1 MKLTSTQKKAMK
13 ELALCKVVRRKMWR
27 TEKQLGYTS
36 TSANKRYYDINIAN
50 DTGSR
55 EVEDIVLLHEIGH
68 CYFGH
73 NDLNIKEE
81 LLLVKSMCDGAGLP
95 FSTTLLY
102 GGPMRFLNIAMD
114 LEINSKLL
122 TVGNIKAMKKF
133 GFELCTP
140 EGFQIETGES
150 YRSYYMPLL
159 EKAKD
164 FMDKSPLFG
173 SENGEEEEDDGDSD
187 SDGSSDTEKDKGG
200 SGKSKSK
207 GKGKGK
213 GDDTS
218 DKIPG
223 TRNDTGDDL
232 SNDSPLTG
240 IEEIDDALLKEGYI
254 GGDIKAKDKS
264 NKSDTSTVKE
274 KEKEIEEAEDGESD
288 SGKKK
293 NIGDSNAFTSSIV
306 IEAENTPKEIEKF
319 LRSIIGNSYDFLMD
333 PMRLWNRGSRDR
345 SSGVIYNSL
354 KQAPQRKRKKL
365 GILVDISGSMDITN
379 IKNAAQSLKD
389 CSKILDKGSMFVTWN
404 TDLGQQFPIM
414 NIPDQIRVGG
424 GTDMVAGINYLVKQ
438 GFTDIVVYSDFETY
452 GLETVNPKDYRL
464 YSIVVNDRSPSVG
477 DGVFKSY
484 IAKNK
489 KVLFLK

>member
-1 MKLTSTQKKAMK
+1 MQLTKTQKKAMK

-27 TEKQLGYTS
+27 TEKQLGYTN

-73 NDLNIKEE
+73 NDLDIKEE
-81 LLLVKSMCDGAGLP
+81 LLLVKSMCDGEGMP
-95 FSTTLLY
+95 FSSTLMY

-122 TVGNIKAMKKF
+122 TVGNIKAIKKF

-140 EGFQIETGES
+140 EGFGIEVGES
-150 YRSYYMPLL
+150 YRSYYLPLL
-159 EKAKD
+159 KKVKMMAV
-164 FMDKSPLFG
+164 SPLG
-173 SENGEEEEDDGDSD
+173 SGDKKDKNKNDGSGDEEEN
-187 SDGSSDTEKDKGG
+187 
-200 SGKSKSK
+200 K

-213 GDDTS
+213 GKEGDIGT
-218 DKIPG
+218 KIPG

-232 SNDSPLTG
+232 SSDSPLTG

-254 GGDIKAKDKS
+254 GGDIKSKDKS
-264 NKSDTSTVKE
+264 NKSDVSTVKE
-274 KEKEIEEAEDGESD
+274 KEEEIERAEGGG
-288 SGKKK
+288 SGTVHGGKG
-293 NIGDSNAFTSSIV
+293 IGKSGSTSSTIT

-319 LRSIIGNSYDFLMD
+319 LRSIIGNAYDFLMD

-365 GILVDISGSMDITN
+365 GILVDISGSMDIST
-379 IKNAAQSLKD
+379 IQNAAQSLKD
-389 CSKILDKGSMFVTWN
+389 CAPVLDKGSKFVTWN
-404 TDLGQQFPIM
+404 TDLGQEFPILD
-414 NIPDQIRVGG
+414 IPEQIRVGG

-438 GFTDIVVYSDFETY
+438 GFTDIVVYSDFETSN
-452 GLETVNPKDYRL
+452 LETVNPKGYRL
-464 YSIVVNDRSPSVG
+464 YSIVVRAD
-477 DGVFKSY
+477 SY
-484 IAKNK
+484 GSDARIFNAYLNKNK
-489 KVLFLK
+489 KVLLLK

>member
-27 TEKQLGYTS
+27 TEKQLGYTN

-73 NDLNIKEE
+73 NDLDIKEE

-95 FSTTLLY
+95 FSATLLY

-159 EKAKD
+159 EKARA
-164 FMDKSPLFG
+164 FMNKSPFG
-173 SENGEEEEDDGDSD
+173 SGDGEEEEDGDGGGDGD
-187 SDGSSDTEKDKGG
+187 KKNDKGKSG
-200 SGKSKSK
+200 SGKNK

-232 SNDSPLTG
+232 SSDSPLTG

-254 GGDIKAKDKS
+254 GGDVKAKDKS
-264 NKSDTSTVKE
+264 NKSDTSTVKD
-274 KEKEIEEAEDGESD
+274 KEKEIEEAEEGES
-288 SGKKK
+288 SGKK
-293 NIGDSNAFTSSIV
+293 NIGNSSAFTSTVI

-319 LRSIIGNSYDFLMD
+319 LRSIIGNSYDFSMD

-404 TDLGQQFPIM
+404 TDLGQQFPIL
-414 NIPDQIRVGG
+414 NIPDQIAVGG

-452 GLETVNPKDYRL
+452 GLETVDPKGYRL
-464 YSIVVNDRSPSVG
+464 YSIVVNDSSITG
-477 DGVFKSY
+477 DKAFKAY
-484 IAKNK
+484 IGKNK
-489 KVLFLK
+489 KALFLK

>member
-1 MKLTSTQKKAMK
+1 MKLTRTQKKAMK

-27 TEKQLGYTS
+27 TEKQLGYTN

-73 NDLNIKEE
+73 NDLDIKEE

-95 FSTTLLY
+95 FSATLLY

-159 EKAKD
+159 EKARA
-164 FMDKSPLFG
+164 FMNNSPSG
-173 SENGEEEEDDGDSD
+173 SGDGEEEEDGDGGGDGD
-187 SDGSSDTEKDKGG
+187 KKNDKGKSG
-200 SGKSKSK
+200 SGKNK
-207 GKGKGK
+207 GKGSGK
-213 GDDTS
+213 KDDA
-218 DKIPG
+218 DGKIPG

-232 SNDSPLTG
+232 SSDSPLTG

-254 GGDIKAKDKS
+254 GGDVKAKDKS

-274 KEKEIEEAEDGESD
+274 KEKEIEEAEEGEANS
-288 SGKKK
+288 SGKK
-293 NIGDSNAFTSSIV
+293 NIGNSSAFTSTVI

-319 LRSIIGNSYDFLMD
+319 LRSIIGNSYDFSMD

-365 GILVDISGSMDITN
+365 GILVDISGSMNITN
-379 IKNAAQSLKD
+379 IKAAAQSLKD

-414 NIPDQIRVGG
+414 SIPDQIKIGG

-452 GLETVNPKDYRL
+452 GLETVDPKGYRL
-464 YSIVVNDRSPSVG
+464 YSIVVNDSSITG
-477 DGVFKSY
+477 DKAFKAY
-484 IAKNK
+484 IGKNK
-489 KVLFLK
+489 KALFLK

>member
-1 MKLTSTQKKAMK
+1 MQLTKTQKKAMK

-27 TEKQLGYTS
+27 TEKQLGYTN

-73 NDLNIKEE
+73 NDLDIKEE
-81 LLLVKSMCDGAGLP
+81 LLLVKSMCDGEGIP
-95 FSTTLLY
+95 FSSTLMY

-122 TVGNIKAMKKF
+122 TVGNIKAIKKF

-140 EGFQIETGES
+140 EGFGIEVGES
-150 YRSYYMPLL
+150 YRSYYLPLL
-159 EKAKD
+159 KKVKMMAV
-164 FMDKSPLFG
+164 SPLG
-173 SENGEEEEDDGDSD
+173 SGDKKDKNKNDGSGDEEEN
-187 SDGSSDTEKDKGG
+187 
-200 SGKSKSK
+200 K

-213 GDDTS
+213 GKEGDIGT
-218 DKIPG
+218 KIPG

-232 SNDSPLTG
+232 SSDSPLTG

-254 GGDIKAKDKS
+254 GGDIKSKDKS
-264 NKSDTSTVKE
+264 NKSDVSTVKE
-274 KEKEIEEAEDGESD
+274 KEEEIERAEGGG
-288 SGKKK
+288 SGTVHGGKG
-293 NIGDSNAFTSSIV
+293 IGKSGSTSSTIT

-319 LRSIIGNSYDFLMD
+319 LRSIIGNAYDFLMD

-365 GILVDISGSMDITN
+365 GILVDISGSMDIST
-379 IKNAAQSLKD
+379 IQNAAQSLKD
-389 CSKILDKGSMFVTWN
+389 CAPVLDKGSKFVTWN
-404 TDLGQQFPIM
+404 TDLGQEFPILD
-414 NIPDQIRVGG
+414 IPEQIRVGG

-438 GFTDIVVYSDFETY
+438 GFTDIVVYSDFETSN
-452 GLETVNPKDYRL
+452 LETVDPKGYRL
-464 YSIVVNDRSPSVG
+464 YSIVVRAD
-477 DGVFKSY
+477 SY
-484 IAKNK
+484 GSDARIFNAYLNKNK
-489 KVLFLK
+489 KVLLLK

>member
-1 MKLTSTQKKAMK
+1 MQLTKTQKKAMK
-13 ELALCKVVRRKMWR
+13 ELALCKVIRRKMWR
-27 TEKQLGYTS
+27 TEKQLGYTN

-73 NDLNIKEE
+73 NDLDIKEE
-81 LLLVKSMCDGAGLP
+81 LLLVKSMCDGEGIP
-95 FSTTLLY
+95 FSSTLMY

-122 TVGNIKAMKKF
+122 TVGNIKAIKKF

-140 EGFQIETGES
+140 EGFGIEVGES
-150 YRSYYMPLL
+150 YRSYYLPLL
-159 EKAKD
+159 KKVKMMAV
-164 FMDKSPLFG
+164 SPLG
-173 SENGEEEEDDGDSD
+173 SGDKKDKNKNDGSDDEEEN
-187 SDGSSDTEKDKGG
+187 
-200 SGKSKSK
+200 K

-213 GDDTS
+213 GKEGDTGT
-218 DKIPG
+218 KIPG

-232 SNDSPLTG
+232 SSDSPLTG

-254 GGDIKAKDKS
+254 GGDIKSKDKS
-264 NKSDTSTVKE
+264 NKSDVSTVKE
-274 KEKEIEEAEDGESD
+274 KEEEIERAEGGGG
-288 SGKKK
+288 SGTVHGGKG
-293 NIGDSNAFTSSIV
+293 IGNSGSTSSTIT

-354 KQAPQRKRKKL
+354 KQAPQKKRKKL
-365 GILVDISGSMDITN
+365 GILVDISGSMN
-379 IKNAAQSLKD
+379 ISTIQNAAQSLKD
-389 CSKILDKGSMFVTWN
+389 CAPVLDKGSKFVTWN
-404 TDLGQQFPIM
+404 TNLGQEFPIT

-424 GTDMVAGINYLVKQ
+424 GTDMVAGIEYLVKQ
-438 GFTDIVVYSDFETY
+438 GFTDIVVYSDFETSN
-452 GLETVNPKDYRL
+452 LETVNPKGYRL
-464 YSIVVNDRSPSVG
+464 YSIVVGGLHTSSDAKIFNAYLS
-477 DGVFKSY
+477 
-484 IAKNK
+484 KNK
-489 KVLFLK
+489 KVLLLK

>member
-1 MKLTSTQKKAMK
+1 MKLTRTQKKAMK

-27 TEKQLGYTS
+27 KERQLGYTS

-55 EVEDIVLLHEIGH
+55 DVEDIVLLHEIGH

-73 NDLNIKEE
+73 NDLDIKEE

-95 FSTTLLY
+95 FSATLLY

-140 EGFQIETGES
+140 EGFQIDTGES

-159 EKAKD
+159 EKARA
-164 FMDKSPLFG
+164 FMDKMSSG
-173 SENGEEEEDDGDSD
+173 SGDGEEESDGDG
-187 SDGSSDTEKDKGG
+187 DGDEEKDKGK
-200 SGKSKSK
+200 SGGGKSK
-207 GKGKGK
+207 GKGNGK
-213 GDDTS
+213 GNDAGDR
-218 DKIPG
+218 IPG
-223 TRNDTGDDL
+223 IKNDTGDDL
-232 SNDSPLTG
+232 SSDSPLTG

-274 KEKEIEEAEDGESD
+274 KEKEIEEAEESN
-288 SGKKK
+288 SSK
-293 NIGDSNAFTSSIV
+293 NRDIGNSKAFTSTIT

-319 LRSIIGNSYDFLMD
+319 LRSIIGNAYDFLMD

-365 GILVDISGSMDITN
+365 GILVDISGSMDIST
-379 IKNAAQSLKD
+379 IQNAAQSLKD
-389 CSKILDKGSMFVTWN
+389 CAPVLDKGSKFVTWN
-404 TDLGQQFPIM
+404 TDLGQEFPILD
-414 NIPDQIRVGG
+414 IPEQIRVGG
-424 GTDMVAGINYLVKQ
+424 GTDMVAGINHLVKQ
-438 GFTDIVVYSDFETY
+438 GFTDIVVYSDFETSN
-452 GLETVNPKDYRL
+452 LETVDPKGYRL
-464 YSIVVNDRSPSVG
+464 YSIVVG
-477 DGVFKSY
+477 ADGYGSDARIFNAY
-484 IAKNK
+484 LNKNK
-489 KVLFLK
+489 KVLLLK

>member
-1 MKLTSTQKKAMK
+1 MKLTRTQKKAMK

-27 TEKQLGYTS
+27 TEKQLGYTN
-36 TSANKRYYDINIAN
+36 TSANRRYYDINIAN

-73 NDLNIKEE
+73 NDLDIREE

-95 FSTTLLY
+95 FSATLLY

-140 EGFQIETGES
+140 EGFQIDTGES

-159 EKAKD
+159 EKARA
-164 FMDKSPLFG
+164 FMDKMPSG
-173 SENGEEEEDDGDSD
+173 SGEGEGEGGDGDGD
-187 SDGSSDTEKDKGG
+187 EEKDKGK
-200 SGKSKSK
+200 SGGGKNKDKGNSK
-207 GKGKGK
+207 GNSAG
-213 GDDTS
+213 

-223 TRNDTGDDL
+223 IKNDTGDDL
-232 SNDSPLTG
+232 SSDSPLTG

-254 GGDIKAKDKS
+254 GGDVKAKDKS

-274 KEKEIEEAEDGESD
+274 KEKEIEEAEGGGG
-288 SGKKK
+288 SGTVHGGKG
-293 NIGDSNAFTSSIV
+293 IGNSGSTSSTIT

-319 LRSIIGNSYDFLMD
+319 LRSIIGNAYDFLMD

-365 GILVDISGSMDITN
+365 GILVDISGSMDIST
-379 IKNAAQSLKD
+379 IQNAAQSLKD
-389 CSKILDKGSMFVTWN
+389 CAPVLDKGSKFVTWN
-404 TDLGQQFPIM
+404 TDLGQEFPIT

-438 GFTDIVVYSDFETY
+438 GFTDIVVYSDFETSN
-452 GLETVNPKDYRL
+452 LETVDPKGYRL
-464 YSIVVNDRSPSVG
+464 YSIVVRADNYGSDARI
-477 DGVFKSY
+477 FNAY
-484 IAKNK
+484 LNKNK
-489 KVLFLK
+489 KVLLLK

>member
-1 MKLTSTQKKAMK
+1 MKLTRTQKKAMK

-27 TEKQLGYTS
+27 TEKQLGYTN
-36 TSANKRYYDINIAN
+36 TSANRRYYDINIAN

-73 NDLNIKEE
+73 NDLDIREE

-95 FSTTLLY
+95 FSATLLY

-140 EGFQIETGES
+140 EGFQIDTGES

-159 EKAKD
+159 EKARA
-164 FMDKSPLFG
+164 FMDKMSSG
-173 SENGEEEEDDGDSD
+173 SGEGEEESDGDG
-187 SDGSSDTEKDKGG
+187 DGDEEKDKGK
-200 SGKSKSK
+200 SGGGKSK
-207 GKGKGK
+207 GKGNGK
-213 GDDTS
+213 GNDAG

-223 TRNDTGDDL
+223 IKNDTGDDL
-232 SNDSPLTG
+232 SSDSPLTG

-274 KEKEIEEAEDGESD
+274 KEKEIEEAEESN
-288 SGKKK
+288 SSK
-293 NIGDSNAFTSSIV
+293 NRDIGNSKAFTSTIT

-319 LRSIIGNSYDFLMD
+319 LRSIIGNAYDFLMD

-365 GILVDISGSMDITN
+365 GILVDISGSMDIST
-379 IKNAAQSLKD
+379 IQNAAQSLKD
-389 CSKILDKGSMFVTWN
+389 CAPVLDKGSKFVTWN
-404 TDLGQQFPIM
+404 TDLGQEFPILD
-414 NIPDQIRVGG
+414 IPEQIRVGG

-438 GFTDIVVYSDFETY
+438 GFTDIVVYSDFETSN
-452 GLETVNPKDYRL
+452 LETVDPKGYRL
-464 YSIVVNDRSPSVG
+464 YSIVVG
-477 DGVFKSY
+477 ADGYGSDARIFNAY
-484 IAKNK
+484 LNKNK
-489 KVLFLK
+489 KVLLLK

>member
-27 TEKQLGYTS
+27 TEKQLGYTN

-95 FSTTLLY
+95 FSATLLY

-159 EKAKD
+159 EKARA
-164 FMDKSPLFG
+164 FMNKSPSG
-173 SENGEEEEDDGDSD
+173 SGDGEEE
-187 SDGSSDTEKDKGG
+187 SDGNGEGNGDKEQSKGKSG
-200 SGKSKSK
+200 SGKTK

-232 SNDSPLTG
+232 SSDSPLTG

-254 GGDIKAKDKS
+254 GGDVKAKDKS

-274 KEKEIEEAEDGESD
+274 KEKEIEEAEEGKS
-288 SGKKK
+288 SGKK
-293 NIGDSNAFTSSIV
+293 NIGNSSAFTSTVV

-319 LRSIIGNSYDFLMD
+319 LRSIIGNSYDFSMD

-404 TDLGQQFPIM
+404 TDLGQQFPIL

-452 GLETVNPKDYRL
+452 GLETVNPKNYRL
-464 YSIVVNDRSPSVG
+464 YSIVVNDRYPDTNG
-477 DGVFKSY
+477 AFKSY
-484 IAKNK
+484 IEKNK
-489 KVLFLK
+489 KVMFLK

>member
-1 MKLTSTQKKAMK
+1 MKLTRTQKKAMK

-27 TEKQLGYTS
+27 TEKQLGYTN

-73 NDLNIKEE
+73 NDLDIREE

-95 FSTTLLY
+95 FSATLLY

-159 EKAKD
+159 EKARA
-164 FMDKSPLFG
+164 FMDKSPFG
-173 SENGEEEEDDGDSD
+173 SGDGEEEEEGGDGGGDSD
-187 SDGSSDTEKDKGG
+187 KEKDKGKSG
-200 SGKSKSK
+200 SGKNK
-207 GKGKGK
+207 GKGNGK
-213 GDDTS
+213 GNDTD

-232 SNDSPLTG
+232 SSDSPLTG

-254 GGDIKAKDKS
+254 GGDVKAKDKS

-274 KEKEIEEAEDGESD
+274 KEKEIEEAEEGEANS
-288 SGKKK
+288 SGKK
-293 NIGDSNAFTSSIV
+293 NIGNSSAFTSSIV

-319 LRSIIGNSYDFLMD
+319 LRSILGNSYDFLMD

-404 TDLGQQFPIM
+404 TDLGQQFPIL
-414 NIPDQIRVGG
+414 NIPDQIKVGG

-452 GLETVNPKDYRL
+452 GLETVDPKGYRL
-464 YSIVVNDRSPSVG
+464 YSIVANNSSITG
-477 DGVFKSY
+477 DKTFKAY
-484 IAKNK
+484 IEKNK
-489 KVLFLK
+489 KALFLK

>member
-1 MKLTSTQKKAMK
+1 MKLTRTQKKAMK

-27 TEKQLGYTS
+27 TEKQLGYTN

-73 NDLNIKEE
+73 NDLDIREE

-95 FSTTLLY
+95 FSATLLY

-159 EKAKD
+159 EKARA
-164 FMDKSPLFG
+164 FMDKMPSG
-173 SENGEEEEDDGDSD
+173 SGDGEEEEEGDGGGDSD
-187 SDGSSDTEKDKGG
+187 KEKDKGKSG
-200 SGKSKSK
+200 SGKNK
-207 GKGKGK
+207 GKGSGEK
-213 GDDTS
+213 DDA
-218 DKIPG
+218 DGKIPG

-232 SNDSPLTG
+232 SSDSPLTG

-254 GGDIKAKDKS
+254 GGDVKAKDKS

-274 KEKEIEEAEDGESD
+274 KEKEIEEAEEGEANS
-288 SGKKK
+288 SGKKA
-293 NIGDSNAFTSSIV
+293 IGNSSAFTSTVV

-319 LRSIIGNSYDFLMD
+319 LRSILGNSYDFLMD

-452 GLETVNPKDYRL
+452 GLETVDPKGYRL
-464 YSIVVNDRSPSVG
+464 YSIVANNSSITG
-477 DGVFKSY
+477 DKTFKAY
-484 IAKNK
+484 IEKNK
-489 KVLFLK
+489 KALFLK

>member
-1 MKLTSTQKKAMK
+1 MQLTKTQKKAMK

-73 NDLNIKEE
+73 NDLDIKEE
-81 LLLVKSMCDGAGLP
+81 LLLVKSMCDGEGIP
-95 FSTTLLY
+95 FSSTLMY

-122 TVGNIKAMKKF
+122 TVGNIKAIKKF

-140 EGFQIETGES
+140 EGFGIEVGES
-150 YRSYYMPLL
+150 YRSYYLPLL
-159 EKAKD
+159 KKVKMMAV
-164 FMDKSPLFG
+164 SPLG
-173 SENGEEEEDDGDSD
+173 SGDKKDKNKNDGSGDEEEN
-187 SDGSSDTEKDKGG
+187 
-200 SGKSKSK
+200 K

-213 GDDTS
+213 GKEGDTGT
-218 DKIPG
+218 KIPG

-232 SNDSPLTG
+232 SSDSPLTG

-254 GGDIKAKDKS
+254 GGDIKSKDKS
-264 NKSDTSTVKE
+264 NKSDVSTVKE
-274 KEKEIEEAEDGESD
+274 KEEEIERAEGGG
-288 SGKKK
+288 SGTVHGGKG
-293 NIGDSNAFTSSIV
+293 IGNSGSTSSTIT

-354 KQAPQRKRKKL
+354 KQAPQKKRKKL
-365 GILVDISGSMDITN
+365 GILVDISGSMN
-379 IKNAAQSLKD
+379 ISTIQNAAQSLKD
-389 CSKILDKGSMFVTWN
+389 CAPVLDKGSKFVTWN
-404 TDLGQQFPIM
+404 TNLGQEFPIT

-424 GTDMVAGINYLVKQ
+424 GTDMVAGIEYLVKQ
-438 GFTDIVVYSDFETY
+438 GFTDIVVYSDFETSN
-452 GLETVNPKDYRL
+452 LETVNPKRYRL
-464 YSIVVNDRSPSVG
+464 YSIVVGGLHTSSDAKIFNAYLS
-477 DGVFKSY
+477 
-484 IAKNK
+484 KNK
-489 KVLFLK
+489 KVLLLK

>member
-1 MKLTSTQKKAMK
+1 MK

-27 TEKQLGYTS
+27 TEKQLGYTN

-73 NDLNIKEE
+73 NDLDIKEE

-95 FSTTLLY
+95 FSATLLY

-159 EKAKD
+159 EKARA
-164 FMDKSPLFG
+164 FMNKSPSG
-173 SENGEEEEDDGDSD
+173 SGDGEEEEEEGDGEGNSD
-187 SDGSSDTEKDKGG
+187 KEQSKGKSG
-200 SGKSKSK
+200 SGKTK

-232 SNDSPLTG
+232 SSDSPLTG

-254 GGDIKAKDKS
+254 GGDVKAKDKS

-274 KEKEIEEAEDGESD
+274 KEKEIEGAEEGD
-288 SGKKK
+288 SSGKK
-293 NIGDSNAFTSSIV
+293 NIGNSSAFTSTVIV
-306 IEAENTPKEIEKF
+306 EAENTPKELEKF
-319 LRSIIGNSYDFLMD
+319 LRSIIGNSYDFSMD

-365 GILVDISGSMDITN
+365 GILVDISGSMNITN
-379 IKNAAQSLKD
+379 IKAAAQSLKD

-404 TDLGQQFPIM
+404 TDLGQQFPIL

-452 GLETVNPKDYRL
+452 GLETVNPKNYRL
-464 YSIVVNDRSPSVG
+464 YSIVVDSRDNITSDKS
-477 DGVFKSY
+477 FKAY
-484 IAKNK
+484 IEKNK
-489 KVLFLK
+489 KALFLK

>member
-1 MKLTSTQKKAMK
+1 MQLTKTQKKAMK

-27 TEKQLGYTS
+27 TEKQLGYTN

-73 NDLNIKEE
+73 NDLDIKEE
-81 LLLVKSMCDGAGLP
+81 LLLVKSMCDGEGIP
-95 FSTTLLY
+95 FSSTLMY

-122 TVGNIKAMKKF
+122 TVGNIKAIKKF

-140 EGFQIETGES
+140 EGFGIEVGES
-150 YRSYYMPLL
+150 YRSYYLPLL
-159 EKAKD
+159 KKVKMMAV
-164 FMDKSPLFG
+164 SPLG
-173 SENGEEEEDDGDSD
+173 SGDKKDKNKDSD
-187 SDGSSDTEKDKGG
+187 SGEEKEGN
-200 SGKSKSK
+200 K

-213 GDDTS
+213 EGDTGT
-218 DKIPG
+218 KIPG

-232 SNDSPLTG
+232 SSDSPLTG

-254 GGDIKAKDKS
+254 GGNIKSKDKS
-264 NKSDTSTVKE
+264 NKSDVSTVKE
-274 KEKEIEEAEDGESD
+274 KEEEIERAEGGNGTVHGGKGIGK
-288 SGKKK
+288 SG
-293 NIGDSNAFTSSIV
+293 STSSTIT

-354 KQAPQRKRKKL
+354 KQAPQKKRKKL
-365 GILVDISGSMDITN
+365 GILVDISGSMN
-379 IKNAAQSLKD
+379 ISTIQNAAQSLKD
-389 CSKILDKGSMFVTWN
+389 CAPVLDKGSKFVTWN
-404 TDLGQQFPIM
+404 TNLGQEFPIT

-424 GTDMVAGINYLVKQ
+424 GTDMVAGIDYLVKQ
-438 GFTDIVVYSDFETY
+438 GFTDIVVYSDFETSN
-452 GLETVNPKDYRL
+452 LETVNPKGYRL
-464 YSIVVNDRSPSVG
+464 YSIVVGGLHTSSDAKIFNAYLS
-477 DGVFKSY
+477 
-484 IAKNK
+484 KNK
-489 KVLFLK
+489 KVLLLK

>member
-1 MKLTSTQKKAMK
+1 MK

-27 TEKQLGYTS
+27 TEKQLGYTN

-73 NDLNIKEE
+73 NDLDIKEE
-81 LLLVKSMCDGAGLP
+81 LLLVKSMCDGEGIP
-95 FSTTLLY
+95 FSSTLMY

-122 TVGNIKAMKKF
+122 TVGNIKAIKKF

-140 EGFQIETGES
+140 EGFGIEVGES
-150 YRSYYMPLL
+150 YRSYYLPLL
-159 EKAKD
+159 KKVKMMAV
-164 FMDKSPLFG
+164 SPLG
-173 SENGEEEEDDGDSD
+173 SGDKKDKNKNDGSGDEEEN
-187 SDGSSDTEKDKGG
+187 
-200 SGKSKSK
+200 K

-213 GDDTS
+213 GKEGDTGT
-218 DKIPG
+218 KIPG

-232 SNDSPLTG
+232 SSDSPLTG

-254 GGDIKAKDKS
+254 GGDIKSKDKS
-264 NKSDTSTVKE
+264 NKSDVSTVKE
-274 KEKEIEEAEDGESD
+274 KEEEIERAEGGNGTVHGGKGIGN
-288 SGKKK
+288 SG
-293 NIGDSNAFTSSIV
+293 NTSSTIT

-354 KQAPQRKRKKL
+354 KQAPQKKRKKL
-365 GILVDISGSMDITN
+365 GILVDISGSMN
-379 IKNAAQSLKD
+379 ISTIQNAAQSLKD
-389 CSKILDKGSMFVTWN
+389 CAPVLDKGSKFVTRN
-404 TDLGQQFPIM
+404 TNLGQEFPIT

-424 GTDMVAGINYLVKQ
+424 GTDMVAGIEYLVKQ
-438 GFTDIVVYSDFETY
+438 GFTDIVVYSDFETSN
-452 GLETVNPKDYRL
+452 LETVNPKGYRL
-464 YSIVVNDRSPSVG
+464 YSIVVGGLHTSSDAKIFNAYLS
-477 DGVFKSY
+477 
-484 IAKNK
+484 KNK
-489 KVLFLK
+489 KVLLLK

>member
-1 MKLTSTQKKAMK
+1 MKLTRTQKKAMK

-27 TEKQLGYTS
+27 TEKQLGYTN
-36 TSANKRYYDINIAN
+36 TSANRRYYDINIAN

-73 NDLNIKEE
+73 NDLDIREE

-95 FSTTLLY
+95 FSATLLY

-140 EGFQIETGES
+140 EGFQIDTGES

-159 EKAKD
+159 EKARA
-164 FMDKSPLFG
+164 FMNKMSSG
-173 SENGEEEEDDGDSD
+173 SGDGEEESDGDG
-187 SDGSSDTEKDKGG
+187 DGDEEKDKGK
-200 SGKSKSK
+200 SGGGKSK
-207 GKGKGK
+207 GKGNGK
-213 GDDTS
+213 GNDAG

-223 TRNDTGDDL
+223 IKNDTGDDL
-232 SNDSPLTG
+232 SSDSPLTG

-274 KEKEIEEAEDGESD
+274 KEKEIEEAEESN
-288 SGKKK
+288 SSK
-293 NIGDSNAFTSSIV
+293 NRDIGNSKAFTSTIT

-319 LRSIIGNSYDFLMD
+319 LRSIIGNAYDFLMD

-365 GILVDISGSMDITN
+365 GILVDISGSMDIST
-379 IKNAAQSLKD
+379 IQNAAQSLKD
-389 CSKILDKGSMFVTWN
+389 CAPVLDKGSKFVTWN
-404 TDLGQQFPIM
+404 TDLGQEFPILD
-414 NIPDQIRVGG
+414 IPEQIRVGG

-438 GFTDIVVYSDFETY
+438 GFTDIVVYSDFETSN
-452 GLETVNPKDYRL
+452 LETVDPKGYRL
-464 YSIVVNDRSPSVG
+464 YSIVVG
-477 DGVFKSY
+477 ADGYGSDARIFNAY
-484 IAKNK
+484 LNKNK
-489 KVLFLK
+489 KVLLLK

>member
-1 MKLTSTQKKAMK
+1 MQLTKTQKKAMK

-27 TEKQLGYTS
+27 TEKQLGYTN

-73 NDLNIKEE
+73 NDLDIKEE
-81 LLLVKSMCDGAGLP
+81 LLLVKSMCDGEGIP
-95 FSTTLLY
+95 FSSTLMY

-122 TVGNIKAMKKF
+122 TVGNIKAIKKF

-140 EGFQIETGES
+140 EGFGIEVGES
-150 YRSYYMPLL
+150 YRSYYLPLL
-159 EKAKD
+159 KKVK
-164 FMDKSPLFG
+164 MMTVSPLG
-173 SENGEEEEDDGDSD
+173 SGDKKDKNKNDGSGDEEEN
-187 SDGSSDTEKDKGG
+187 
-200 SGKSKSK
+200 K

-213 GDDTS
+213 GKEGDTGT
-218 DKIPG
+218 KIPG

-232 SNDSPLTG
+232 SSDSPLTG

-254 GGDIKAKDKS
+254 GGDIKSKDKS
-264 NKSDTSTVKE
+264 NKSDVSTVKE
-274 KEKEIEEAEDGESD
+274 KEEEIERAEGGGG
-288 SGKKK
+288 SGTVHGGKG
-293 NIGDSNAFTSSIV
+293 IGSSGSTSSTIT

-354 KQAPQRKRKKL
+354 KQAPQKKRKKL
-365 GILVDISGSMDITN
+365 GILVDISGSMN
-379 IKNAAQSLKD
+379 ISTIQNAAQSLKD
-389 CSKILDKGSMFVTWN
+389 CAPVLDKGSKFVTWN
-404 TDLGQQFPIM
+404 TNLGQEFPIT
-414 NIPDQIRVGG
+414 NIPDQVRVGG
-424 GTDMVAGINYLVKQ
+424 GTDMVAGIEYLVKQ
-438 GFTDIVVYSDFETY
+438 GFTDIVVYSDFETSN
-452 GLETVNPKDYRL
+452 LETVNPKGYRL
-464 YSIVVNDRSPSVG
+464 YSIVVGGLHTSSDAKIFNAYLS
-477 DGVFKSY
+477 
-484 IAKNK
+484 KNK
-489 KVLFLK
+489 KVLLLK

>member
-27 TEKQLGYTS
+27 TEKQLGYTN

-73 NDLNIKEE
+73 NDLDIREE

-95 FSTTLLY
+95 FSATLLY

-159 EKAKD
+159 EKARA
-164 FMDKSPLFG
+164 FMNKSPSG
-173 SENGEEEEDDGDSD
+173 SGDGEEEEDGDGGGDGD
-187 SDGSSDTEKDKGG
+187 KKNDKGKSG
-200 SGKSKSK
+200 SGKNK
-207 GKGKGK
+207 GKGSGK
-213 GDDTS
+213 KDDA
-218 DKIPG
+218 DGKIPG

-232 SNDSPLTG
+232 SSDSPLTG

-254 GGDIKAKDKS
+254 GGDVKAKDKS

-274 KEKEIEEAEDGESD
+274 KEKEIEEAEEGGANS
-288 SGKKK
+288 SGKK
-293 NIGDSNAFTSSIV
+293 NIGNSSAFTSTVV
-306 IEAENTPKEIEKF
+306 IEAENTPKELEKF
-319 LRSIIGNSYDFLMD
+319 LRSIIGNSYDFSMD

-404 TDLGQQFPIM
+404 TDLGQQFPIL

-452 GLETVNPKDYRL
+452 GLETVNPKNYRL
-464 YSIVVNDRSPSVG
+464 YSIVVNDRYPDTNG
-477 DGVFKSY
+477 AFKSY
-484 IAKNK
+484 IEKNK
-489 KVLFLK
+489 KVMFLK

>member
-1 MKLTSTQKKAMK
+1 MK

-27 TEKQLGYTS
+27 TEKQLGYTN

-73 NDLNIKEE
+73 NDLDIREE

-95 FSTTLLY
+95 FSATLLY

-159 EKAKD
+159 EKARA
-164 FMDKSPLFG
+164 FMNNSPSG
-173 SENGEEEEDDGDSD
+173 SGDGEEEEDGDGGGDGD
-187 SDGSSDTEKDKGG
+187 KKNDKGKSG
-200 SGKSKSK
+200 SGKNK
-207 GKGKGK
+207 GKGSGK
-213 GDDTS
+213 KDDA
-218 DKIPG
+218 DGKIPG

-232 SNDSPLTG
+232 SSDSPLTG

-254 GGDIKAKDKS
+254 GGDVKAKDKS

-274 KEKEIEEAEDGESD
+274 KEKEIEEAEEGEANS
-288 SGKKK
+288 SGKKD
-293 NIGDSNAFTSSIV
+293 IGNSSAFTSTVI

-319 LRSIIGNSYDFLMD
+319 LRSIIGNSYDFSMD

-365 GILVDISGSMDITN
+365 GILVDISGSMNITN
-379 IKNAAQSLKD
+379 IKAAAQSLKD

-414 NIPDQIRVGG
+414 SIPDQIKIGG

-452 GLETVNPKDYRL
+452 GLETVDPKGYRL
-464 YSIVVNDRSPSVG
+464 YSIVVNDSSITG
-477 DGVFKSY
+477 DKAFKAY
-484 IAKNK
+484 IGKNK
-489 KVLFLK
+489 KALFLK

>member
-1 MKLTSTQKKAMK
+1 MKLTRTQKKAMK

-27 TEKQLGYTS
+27 TEKQLGYTN
-36 TSANKRYYDINIAN
+36 TSANRRYYDINIAN

-73 NDLNIKEE
+73 NDLDIREE

-95 FSTTLLY
+95 FSATLLY

-159 EKAKD
+159 EKARA
-164 FMDKSPLFG
+164 FMNKSPSG
-173 SENGEEEEDDGDSD
+173 SGDGEEEEDGDGGGDGD
-187 SDGSSDTEKDKGG
+187 KKNDKGKSG
-200 SGKSKSK
+200 SGKNK
-207 GKGKGK
+207 GKGNGK
-213 GDDTS
+213 GNDTG

-232 SNDSPLTG
+232 SSDSPLTG

-254 GGDIKAKDKS
+254 GGDVKAKDKS

-274 KEKEIEEAEDGESD
+274 KEKEIEEAEEGGANS
-288 SGKKK
+288 SGKK
-293 NIGDSNAFTSSIV
+293 NIGNSSAFTSTVV

-319 LRSIIGNSYDFLMD
+319 LRSIIGNSYDFSMD

-404 TDLGQQFPIM
+404 TDLGQQFPIL

-452 GLETVNPKDYRL
+452 GLETVNPKNYRL
-464 YSIVVNDRSPSVG
+464 YSIVVNDRYPDTNG
-477 DGVFKSY
+477 AFKSY
-484 IAKNK
+484 IEKNK
-489 KVLFLK
+489 KVMFLK

>member
-27 TEKQLGYTS
+27 TEKQLGYTN

-73 NDLNIKEE
+73 NDLDIKEE

-95 FSTTLLY
+95 FSATLLY

-140 EGFQIETGES
+140 EGFQIDTGES

-159 EKAKD
+159 EKARA
-164 FMDKSPLFG
+164 FMNKSPSG
-173 SENGEEEEDDGDSD
+173 SGDGEEEEEGDGE
-187 SDGSSDTEKDKGG
+187 GSSDKKKDKGK
-200 SGKSKSK
+200 SGGKNK
-207 GKGKGK
+207 GKGNGK
-213 GDDTS
+213 GNDTG

-274 KEKEIEEAEDGESD
+274 KEKEIEEAEEGGANS
-288 SGKKK
+288 SGKK
-293 NIGDSNAFTSSIV
+293 NIGNSGAFTSTVV

-319 LRSIIGNSYDFLMD
+319 LRSIIGNSYDFSMD

-404 TDLGQQFPIM
+404 TDLGQQFPIL

-452 GLETVNPKDYRL
+452 GLETVNPKNYRL
-464 YSIVVNDRSPSVG
+464 YSIVVNDRYPDTNG
-477 DGVFKSY
+477 AFKSY
-484 IAKNK
+484 IEKNK
-489 KVLFLK
+489 KVMFLK

>member
-1 MKLTSTQKKAMK
+1 MQLTKTQKKAMK

-27 TEKQLGYTS
+27 TEKQLGYTN

-73 NDLNIKEE
+73 NDLDIKEE
-81 LLLVKSMCDGAGLP
+81 LLLVKSMCDGEGIP
-95 FSTTLLY
+95 FSSTLMY

-122 TVGNIKAMKKF
+122 TVGNIKAIKKF

-140 EGFQIETGES
+140 EGFGIEVGES
-150 YRSYYMPLL
+150 YRSYYLPLL
-159 EKAKD
+159 KKVKMMAV
-164 FMDKSPLFG
+164 SPLG
-173 SENGEEEEDDGDSD
+173 SGDKKDKNKNDGSGDEEEN
-187 SDGSSDTEKDKGG
+187 
-200 SGKSKSK
+200 K

-213 GDDTS
+213 GKEGDTGT
-218 DKIPG
+218 KIPG

-232 SNDSPLTG
+232 SSDSPLTG

-254 GGDIKAKDKS
+254 GGDIKSKDKS
-264 NKSDTSTVKE
+264 NKSDVSTVKE
-274 KEKEIEEAEDGESD
+274 KEEEIERAEGSNGTVHGGKGIGK
-288 SGKKK
+288 SG
-293 NIGDSNAFTSSIV
+293 STSSTITV
-306 IEAENTPKEIEKF
+306 EAENTPKEIEKF

-354 KQAPQRKRKKL
+354 KQAPQKKRKKL
-365 GILVDISGSMDITN
+365 GILVDISGSMN
-379 IKNAAQSLKD
+379 ISTIQNAAQSLKD
-389 CSKILDKGSMFVTWN
+389 CAPVLDKGSKFVTWN
-404 TDLGQQFPIM
+404 TNLGQEFPIT

-424 GTDMVAGINYLVKQ
+424 GTDMVAGIDYLVKQ
-438 GFTDIVVYSDFETY
+438 GFTDIVVYSDFETSN
-452 GLETVNPKDYRL
+452 LETVNPKGYRL
-464 YSIVVNDRSPSVG
+464 YSIVVGGLHTSSDAKIFNAYLS
-477 DGVFKSY
+477 
-484 IAKNK
+484 KNK
-489 KVLFLK
+489 KVLLLK

>member
-27 TEKQLGYTS
+27 TEKQLGYTN

-73 NDLNIKEE
+73 NDLDIKEE

-95 FSTTLLY
+95 FSATLLY

-159 EKAKD
+159 EKARA
-164 FMDKSPLFG
+164 FMNKSPSG
-173 SENGEEEEDDGDSD
+173 SGDGEEEEDGDGGGDGD
-187 SDGSSDTEKDKGG
+187 KKNDKGKSG
-200 SGKSKSK
+200 SGKNK
-207 GKGKGK
+207 GKGSGK
-213 GDDTS
+213 KDDA
-218 DKIPG
+218 DGKIPG

-232 SNDSPLTG
+232 SSDSPLTG

-254 GGDIKAKDKS
+254 GGDVKAKDKS

-274 KEKEIEEAEDGESD
+274 KEKEIEEAEEGGANS
-288 SGKKK
+288 SGKK
-293 NIGDSNAFTSSIV
+293 NIGNSSAFTSTVV

-319 LRSIIGNSYDFLMD
+319 LRSIIGNSYDFSMD

-404 TDLGQQFPIM
+404 TDLGQQFPIL

-452 GLETVNPKDYRL
+452 GLETVNPKNYRL
-464 YSIVVNDRSPSVG
+464 YSIVVNDRYPDTNG
-477 DGVFKSY
+477 AFKSY
-484 IAKNK
+484 IEKNK
-489 KVLFLK
+489 KVMFLK

>member
-1 MKLTSTQKKAMK
+1 MKLTRTQKKAMK

-36 TSANKRYYDINIAN
+36 TSANRRYYDINIAN

-73 NDLNIKEE
+73 NDLDIREE

-95 FSTTLLY
+95 FSATLLY

-140 EGFQIETGES
+140 EGFQIDTGES

-159 EKAKD
+159 EKARA
-164 FMDKSPLFG
+164 FMDKMPSG
-173 SENGEEEEDDGDSD
+173 SGEGEGEGGDGDGD
-187 SDGSSDTEKDKGG
+187 EEKDKGK
-200 SGKSKSK
+200 SGGGKNKDKGNSK
-207 GKGKGK
+207 GNSAG
-213 GDDTS
+213 

-232 SNDSPLTG
+232 SSDSPLTG

-254 GGDIKAKDKS
+254 GGDVKAKDKT

-274 KEKEIEEAEDGESD
+274 KEKEIEEAEGGGG
-288 SGKKK
+288 SGTVHGGKG
-293 NIGDSNAFTSSIV
+293 IGNSGSTSSTIT

-319 LRSIIGNSYDFLMD
+319 LRSIIGNAYDFLMD

-365 GILVDISGSMDITN
+365 GILVDISGSMDIST
-379 IKNAAQSLKD
+379 IQNAAQSLKD
-389 CSKILDKGSMFVTWN
+389 CAPVLDKGSKFVTWN
-404 TDLGQQFPIM
+404 TDLGQEFPILD
-414 NIPDQIRVGG
+414 IPEQIRVGG

-438 GFTDIVVYSDFETY
+438 GFTDIVVYSDFETSN
-452 GLETVNPKDYRL
+452 LETVDPKGYRL
-464 YSIVVNDRSPSVG
+464 YSIVVRADNYGSDARI
-477 DGVFKSY
+477 FNAY
-484 IAKNK
+484 LNKNK
-489 KVLFLK
+489 KVLLLK

>member
-1 MKLTSTQKKAMK
+1 MKLTRTQKKAMK

-27 TEKQLGYTS
+27 TEKQLGYTN
-36 TSANKRYYDINIAN
+36 TSANRRYYDINIAN

-73 NDLNIKEE
+73 NDLDIREE

-95 FSTTLLY
+95 FSATLLY

-140 EGFQIETGES
+140 EGFQIDTGES

-159 EKAKD
+159 EKARA
-164 FMDKSPLFG
+164 FMDKMSSG
-173 SENGEEEEDDGDSD
+173 SGEGEGEEGDGDGD
-187 SDGSSDTEKDKGG
+187 EEKDKGK
-200 SGKSKSK
+200 SGGGKNK
-207 GKGKGK
+207 GKGNGK
-213 GDDTS
+213 GNGAG

-223 TRNDTGDDL
+223 IKNDTGDDL
-232 SNDSPLTG
+232 SSDSPLTG

-274 KEKEIEEAEDGESD
+274 KEKEIEEAEESN
-288 SGKKK
+288 SSK
-293 NIGDSNAFTSSIV
+293 NRDIGNSKAFTSTIT

-319 LRSIIGNSYDFLMD
+319 LRSIIGNAYDFLMD

-365 GILVDISGSMDITN
+365 GILVDISGSMDIST
-379 IKNAAQSLKD
+379 IQNAAQSLKD
-389 CSKILDKGSMFVTWN
+389 CAPVLDKGSKFVTWN
-404 TDLGQQFPIM
+404 TDLGQEFPILD
-414 NIPDQIRVGG
+414 IPEQIRVGG

-438 GFTDIVVYSDFETY
+438 GFTDIVVYSDFETSN
-452 GLETVNPKDYRL
+452 LETVDPKGYRL
-464 YSIVVNDRSPSVG
+464 YSIVVG
-477 DGVFKSY
+477 ADGYGSDARIFNAY
-484 IAKNK
+484 LNKNK
-489 KVLFLK
+489 KVLLLK

>member
-1 MKLTSTQKKAMK
+1 MQLTKTQKKAMK

-27 TEKQLGYTS
+27 TEKQLGYTN

-73 NDLNIKEE
+73 NDLDIKEE
-81 LLLVKSMCDGAGLP
+81 LLLVKSMCDGEGMP
-95 FSTTLLY
+95 FSSTLMY

-122 TVGNIKAMKKF
+122 TVGNIKAIKKF

-140 EGFQIETGES
+140 EGFGIEVGES
-150 YRSYYMPLL
+150 YRSYYLPLL
-159 EKAKD
+159 KKVKMMAV
-164 FMDKSPLFG
+164 SPLG
-173 SENGEEEEDDGDSD
+173 SGDKKDKNKNDGSGDEEEN
-187 SDGSSDTEKDKGG
+187 
-200 SGKSKSK
+200 K

-213 GDDTS
+213 GKEGDIGT
-218 DKIPG
+218 KIPG

-232 SNDSPLTG
+232 SSDSPLTG

-254 GGDIKAKDKS
+254 GGDIKSKDKS
-264 NKSDTSTVKE
+264 NKSDVSTVKE
-274 KEKEIEEAEDGESD
+274 KEEEIERAEGGG
-288 SGKKK
+288 SGTVHGGKG
-293 NIGDSNAFTSSIV
+293 IGKSGSTSSTIT

-365 GILVDISGSMDITN
+365 GILVDISGSMDIST
-379 IKNAAQSLKD
+379 IQNAAQSLKD
-389 CSKILDKGSMFVTWN
+389 CAPVLDKGSKFVTWN
-404 TDLGQQFPIM
+404 TDLGQEFPILD
-414 NIPDQIRVGG
+414 IPEQIRVGG

-438 GFTDIVVYSDFETY
+438 GFTDIVVYSDFETSN
-452 GLETVNPKDYRL
+452 LETVNPKGYRL
-464 YSIVVNDRSPSVG
+464 YSIVVRAD
-477 DGVFKSY
+477 SY
-484 IAKNK
+484 GSDARIFNAYLEKNK
-489 KVLFLK
+489 KVMFLK

>member
-1 MKLTSTQKKAMK
+1 MQLTKTQKKAMK

-27 TEKQLGYTS
+27 TEKQLGYTN

-73 NDLNIKEE
+73 NDLDIKEE
-81 LLLVKSMCDGAGLP
+81 LLLVKSMCDGEGIP
-95 FSTTLLY
+95 FSSTLMY

-122 TVGNIKAMKKF
+122 TVGNIKAIKKF

-140 EGFQIETGES
+140 EGFGIEVGES
-150 YRSYYMPLL
+150 YRSYYLPLL
-159 EKAKD
+159 KKVKMMAVSSLGSGDKKD
-164 FMDKSPLFG
+164 KNKNDG
-173 SENGEEEEDDGDSD
+173 SGDEEEN
-187 SDGSSDTEKDKGG
+187 
-200 SGKSKSK
+200 K

-213 GDDTS
+213 GKEGDTGT
-218 DKIPG
+218 KIPG

-232 SNDSPLTG
+232 SSDSPLTG

-254 GGDIKAKDKS
+254 GGDIKSKDKS
-264 NKSDTSTVKE
+264 NKSDVSTVKE
-274 KEKEIEEAEDGESD
+274 KEEEIERAEGGNGTVHGGKGIGN
-288 SGKKK
+288 SG
-293 NIGDSNAFTSSIV
+293 STSSTIT

-354 KQAPQRKRKKL
+354 KQAPQKKRKKL
-365 GILVDISGSMDITN
+365 GILVDISGSMN
-379 IKNAAQSLKD
+379 ISTIQNAAQSLKD
-389 CSKILDKGSMFVTWN
+389 CAPVLDKGSKFVTWN
-404 TDLGQQFPIM
+404 TNLGQEFPIT

-424 GTDMVAGINYLVKQ
+424 GTDMVAGIEYLVKQ
-438 GFTDIVVYSDFETY
+438 GFTDIVVYSDFETSN
-452 GLETVNPKDYRL
+452 LETVNPKGYRL
-464 YSIVVNDRSPSVG
+464 YSIVVGGLHTNSD
-477 DGVFKSY
+477 
-484 IAKNK
+484 AKIFNAYLSRNK
-489 KVLFLK
+489 KVLLLK

>member
-1 MKLTSTQKKAMK
+1 MK

-27 TEKQLGYTS
+27 TEKQLGYTN
-36 TSANKRYYDINIAN
+36 TSANRRYYDINIAN

-73 NDLNIKEE
+73 NDLDIREE

-95 FSTTLLY
+95 FSATLLY

-140 EGFQIETGES
+140 EGFQIDTGES

-159 EKAKD
+159 EKARA
-164 FMDKSPLFG
+164 FMDKMSSG
-173 SENGEEEEDDGDSD
+173 SGEGEEESDGDG
-187 SDGSSDTEKDKGG
+187 DGEKDKGK
-200 SGKSKSK
+200 SGGGKNK
-207 GKGKGK
+207 GKGNGK
-213 GDDTS
+213 GNGAG

-223 TRNDTGDDL
+223 IKNDTGDDL
-232 SNDSPLTG
+232 SSDSPLTG

-274 KEKEIEEAEDGESD
+274 KEKEIEEAEESN
-288 SGKKK
+288 SSK
-293 NIGDSNAFTSSIV
+293 NRDIGNSKAFTSTIT

-319 LRSIIGNSYDFLMD
+319 LRSIIGNAYDFLMD

-365 GILVDISGSMDITN
+365 GILVDISGSMDIST
-379 IKNAAQSLKD
+379 IQNAAQSLKD
-389 CSKILDKGSMFVTWN
+389 CAPVLDKGSKFVTWN
-404 TDLGQQFPIM
+404 TDLGQEFPILD
-414 NIPDQIRVGG
+414 IPEQIRVGG

-438 GFTDIVVYSDFETY
+438 GFTDIVVYSDFETSN
-452 GLETVNPKDYRL
+452 LETVDPKGYRL
-464 YSIVVNDRSPSVG
+464 YSIVVG
-477 DGVFKSY
+477 ADGYGSDARIFNAY
-484 IAKNK
+484 LNKNK
-489 KVLFLK
+489 KVLLLK

>member
-1 MKLTSTQKKAMK
+1 MQLTKTQKKAMK

-27 TEKQLGYTS
+27 TEKQLGYTN

-73 NDLNIKEE
+73 NDLDIKEE
-81 LLLVKSMCDGAGLP
+81 LLLVKSMCDGEGIP
-95 FSTTLLY
+95 FSSTLMY

-122 TVGNIKAMKKF
+122 TVGNIKAIKKF

-140 EGFQIETGES
+140 EGFGIEVGES
-150 YRSYYMPLL
+150 YRSYYLPLL
-159 EKAKD
+159 KKVKMMAV
-164 FMDKSPLFG
+164 SPLG
-173 SENGEEEEDDGDSD
+173 SGDKKDKNKNDGSGDEEEN
-187 SDGSSDTEKDKGG
+187 
-200 SGKSKSK
+200 K

-213 GDDTS
+213 GKEGDTGT
-218 DKIPG
+218 KIPG

-232 SNDSPLTG
+232 SSDSPLTG

-254 GGDIKAKDKS
+254 GGDIKSKDKS
-264 NKSDTSTVKE
+264 NKSDVSTVKE
-274 KEKEIEEAEDGESD
+274 KEEEIERAEGGG
-288 SGKKK
+288 SGTVHGGKG
-293 NIGDSNAFTSSIV
+293 IGNSGNTSSTIT

-354 KQAPQRKRKKL
+354 KQAPQKKRKKL
-365 GILVDISGSMDITN
+365 GILVDISGSMN
-379 IKNAAQSLKD
+379 ISTIQNAAQSLKD
-389 CSKILDKGSMFVTWN
+389 CAPVLDKGSKFVTWN
-404 TDLGQQFPIM
+404 TNLGQEFPIT

-424 GTDMVAGINYLVKQ
+424 GTDMVAGIEYLVKQ
-438 GFTDIVVYSDFETY
+438 GFTDIVVYSDFETSN
-452 GLETVNPKDYRL
+452 LETVNPKGYRL
-464 YSIVVNDRSPSVG
+464 YSIVVGGLHTSSDAKIFNAYLS
-477 DGVFKSY
+477 
-484 IAKNK
+484 KNK
-489 KVLFLK
+489 KVLLLK

>member
-1 MKLTSTQKKAMK
+1 MQLTKTQKKAMK

-27 TEKQLGYTS
+27 TEKQLGYTN

-73 NDLNIKEE
+73 NDLDIKEE
-81 LLLVKSMCDGAGLP
+81 LLLVKSMCDGEGIP
-95 FSTTLLY
+95 FSSTLMY

-122 TVGNIKAMKKF
+122 TVGNIKAIKKF

-140 EGFQIETGES
+140 EGFGIEVGES
-150 YRSYYMPLL
+150 YRSYYLPLL
-159 EKAKD
+159 KKVKMMAV
-164 FMDKSPLFG
+164 SPLG
-173 SENGEEEEDDGDSD
+173 SGDKKDKNKNDGSGDEEEN
-187 SDGSSDTEKDKGG
+187 
-200 SGKSKSK
+200 K

-213 GDDTS
+213 GKEGDTGT
-218 DKIPG
+218 KIPG

-232 SNDSPLTG
+232 SSDSPLTG

-254 GGDIKAKDKS
+254 GGDIKSKDKS
-264 NKSDTSTVKE
+264 NKSDVSTVKE
-274 KEKEIEEAEDGESD
+274 KEEEIERAEGGG
-288 SGKKK
+288 SGTVHGGKG
-293 NIGDSNAFTSSIV
+293 IGNSGSTSSTIT

-354 KQAPQRKRKKL
+354 KQAPQKKRKKL
-365 GILVDISGSMDITN
+365 GILVDISGSMN
-379 IKNAAQSLKD
+379 ISTIQNAAQSLKD
-389 CSKILDKGSMFVTWN
+389 CAPVLDKGSKFVTWN
-404 TDLGQQFPIM
+404 TNLGQEFPIT

-424 GTDMVAGINYLVKQ
+424 GTDMVAGIEYLVKQ
-438 GFTDIVVYSDFETY
+438 GFTDIVIYSDFETSN
-452 GLETVNPKDYRL
+452 LETVNPKGYRL
-464 YSIVVNDRSPSVG
+464 YSIVVGGLHTSSDAKIFNAYLS
-477 DGVFKSY
+477 
-484 IAKNK
+484 KNK
-489 KVLFLK
+489 KVLLLK

>member
-27 TEKQLGYTS
+27 TEKQLGYTN

-73 NDLNIKEE
+73 NDLDIREE

-95 FSTTLLY
+95 FSATLLY

-140 EGFQIETGES
+140 EGFQIDTGES

-159 EKAKD
+159 EKARA
-164 FMDKSPLFG
+164 FMNKSPSG
-173 SENGEEEEDDGDSD
+173 SGDGEEEEEGDGGGDGDK
-187 SDGSSDTEKDKGG
+187 EKDKGKSG
-200 SGKSKSK
+200 SGKNK
-207 GKGKGK
+207 GKGNGK
-213 GDDTS
+213 GNDTG

-232 SNDSPLTG
+232 SSDSPLTG

-254 GGDIKAKDKS
+254 GGDVKAKDKS

-274 KEKEIEEAEDGESD
+274 KEKEIEEAEEGNSD
-288 SGKKK
+288 SSGKK
-293 NIGDSNAFTSSIV
+293 NIGNSSAFTSTVV

-319 LRSIIGNSYDFLMD
+319 LRSIIGNSYDFSMD

-414 NIPDQIRVGG
+414 NIPDQIKVGG

-452 GLETVNPKDYRL
+452 GLETVNPKNYRL
-464 YSIVVNDRSPSVG
+464 YSIVVNDRYPDTNG
-477 DGVFKSY
+477 AFKSY
-484 IAKNK
+484 IEKNK
-489 KVLFLK
+489 KVMFLK